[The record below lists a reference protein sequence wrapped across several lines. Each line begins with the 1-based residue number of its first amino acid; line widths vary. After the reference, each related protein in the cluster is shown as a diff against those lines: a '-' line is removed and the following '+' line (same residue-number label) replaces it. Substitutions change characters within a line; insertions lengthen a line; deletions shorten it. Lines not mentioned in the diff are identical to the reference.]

1 MFPAPPVSQTEVFAR
16 VPDRYRIRGR
26 SSHWIDCHRGG
37 QPTDCFLEGPSFDRA
52 GNLHVV
58 DVAWG
63 RIFLI
68 SPAGEVELLAEYD
81 GEPNG
86 LKIHRDGQIFIA
98 DFRHGILTLD
108 ANSGRVSPVLDR
120 KQIPDFKGVNDLV
133 FAENGD
139 LYFTDQGMT
148 GLHDPTGCV
157 YRLRADGNLDRV
169 IGGIPS
175 PNGIALSRDQRT
187 LFVNVTRDNA
197 VWRAPLDAHGAAY
210 KVGAFL
216 RLSGGIGPDGLALD
230 EEGGLAVA
238 HLGLGTVWLFNAQG
252 EPRAR
257 IRSCAGLA
265 TTNVAYGGPSGRRI
279 YITESETGQ
288 VLMAEVPVAGLPMFS
303 HARSEPEP

>member
-1 MFPAPPVSQTEVFAR
+1 
-16 VPDRYRIRGR
+16 
-26 SSHWIDCHRGG
+26 
-37 QPTDCFLEGPSFDRA
+37 LEGPSFDRA

-148 GLHDPTGCV
+148 GLQDPTGCV